1 MWQCDENYKAL
12 KQEKETKIALF
23 DLVFGTSFLQG
34 ISIILHSYHFPC
46 VCVCVISWFP
56 FLVYGKNT

>member
-34 ISIILHSYHFPC
+34 TSAIS
-46 VCVCVISWFP
+46 
-56 FLVYGKNT
+56 